1 MVMAAS
7 IRAPLRRGPLPRP
20 PTGGGNEAI
29 KAKESEARRQVVLAV
44 SPAEATTSAAGSR
57 TSGGDHLSTDDS
69 SHLRTDGLPA
79 MAAAS
84 PRTKRSSLPPS
95 YGVRTRPSKNAAAT
109 STVYDVLYDPPDS
122 VGTVRPAAR
131 EMPRMRQTCAWRDRC
146 PWGRRTATPRSAVGG
161 SVGGGAKAIQ
171 AKEPDTR
178 QLIAPAPDRPRVAE
192 VRLLRKAG
200 EYPSPPNA
208 GGRSGSPAHAE
219 GRTPTRLAFHP
230 SEDDEHP

>member
-1 MVMAAS
+1 
-7 IRAPLRRGPLPRP
+7 
-20 PTGGGNEAI
+20 
-29 KAKESEARRQVVLAV
+29 
-44 SPAEATTSAAGSR
+44 
-57 TSGGDHLSTDDS
+57 
-69 SHLRTDGLPA
+69 

-95 YGVRTRPSKNAAAT
+95 YGVRTKPSKNAAAT
-109 STVYDVLYDPPDS
+109 STAYNVLYDPPDD
-122 VGTVRPAAR
+122 VGTVRPVAR
-131 EMPRMRQTCAWRDRC
+131 ETPWMWQTYARRDRHPC
-146 PWGRRTATPRSAVGG
+146 GRRTATPRSAAGG

-178 QLIAPAPDRPRVAE
+178 QLTTPAAGRPRIAE

-200 EYPSPPNA
+200 EHPSPPNA
-208 GGRSGSPAHAE
+208 GGRSESPAHAE